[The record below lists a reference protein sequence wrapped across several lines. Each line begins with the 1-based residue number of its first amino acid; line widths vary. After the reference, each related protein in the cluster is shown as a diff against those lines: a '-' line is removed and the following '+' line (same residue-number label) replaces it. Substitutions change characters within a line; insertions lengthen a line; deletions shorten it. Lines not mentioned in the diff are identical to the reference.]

1 MKSKIN
7 KHILLLF
14 YISERRFLKLKHWG
28 EVEFFL
34 ENFAANILI
43 HLHHR
48 THTLTLILSRNT
60 NLERDIAASLRD
72 R

>member
-1 MKSKIN
+1 MCVLFCLIAITKSKGG
-7 KHILLLF
+7 
-14 YISERRFLKLKHWG
+14 SR
-28 EVEFFL
+28 FFL
-34 ENFAANILI
+34 ENLAANILI